1 MALAAGSG
9 AGAEVPLGDGPAL
22 RYDPFMRVVVVVALA
37 LLVAAPAAAQQVEIE
52 KPAPPPG
59 RREREPA
66 VIAPGLSGEGR
77 PIDADNYPKGGRVP
91 YEPGFIR
98 GLSSARET
106 PTSTGRIGVA
116 GWTAPNTPVGSPVS
130 GWGEINGWFAI
141 GFAVT
146 WDGPPPAR
154 VTKPPAR

>member
-1 MALAAGSG
+1 
-9 AGAEVPLGDGPAL
+9 
-22 RYDPFMRVVVVVALA
+22 MRVVVVVALA

-52 KPAPPPG
+52 KPAPAPG
-59 RREREPA
+59 RRER
-66 VIAPGLSGEGR
+66 
-77 PIDADNYPKGGRVP
+77 
-91 YEPGFIR
+91 EPGFIR
-98 GLSSARET
+98 GLSSARVT
-106 PTSTGRIGVA
+106 PASTGRIGVA

-154 VTKPPAR
+154 VTKPAAR

>member
-1 MALAAGSG
+1 
-9 AGAEVPLGDGPAL
+9 
-22 RYDPFMRVVVVVALA
+22 MRVVVVVALA

-59 RREREPA
+59 RRERESA

-98 GLSSARET
+98 GLSSARVT
-106 PTSTGRIGVA
+106 PASTGRIGVA